1 MKNHIAFF
9 TSLVRG
15 MEAARMRGSEL
26 SGRGVPLLAADVAGR
41 SDVRVTDFQD

>member
-1 MKNHIAFF
+1 
-9 TSLVRG
+9 
-15 MEAARMRGSEL
+15 MEAARIRGSAQL